1 MKSEMTVMILRH
13 ISLYNTYILHTKK
26 MKAQLQL
33 LPTDLCALSSTSTY
47 SAYRNRLQEHVCQA
61 KLSQSIRELMSRIT
75 SLTLL

>member
-1 MKSEMTVMILRH
+1 
-13 ISLYNTYILHTKK
+13 